1 MQAVL
6 SSDYSFA
13 QFRYLQRLLLVHGRW
28 SYLRMCKF
36 LRYFFY
42 KNFTFTFVH
51 FWYAFFCGFSAQVRH
66 VVGIMMGGLQTHELD
81 IHKYIECL
89 LFQTVYDEWF
99 ITLYNLVYTSLPVLG
114 MSIFD
119 QVNSQ
124 NEPSVRNSSET
135 QIHLI
140 VFFFLQDVNDR
151 WSFQFPQ
158 LYSPGQL
165 NQYFS
170 KKVFLRSV
178 MHSVYSS
185 LILFFIPWAA
195 MHDTVRD
202 DGKDIAD
209 YQSFALLAQT
219 CLLVVVSIQVRSAE
233 TSQCTRIAV
242 VMFSLTTVDKNP
254 SQ

>member
-1 MQAVL
+1 MLL
-6 SSDYSFA
+6 S
-13 QFRYLQRLLLVHGRW
+13 LWLV
-28 SYLRMCKF
+28 K
-36 LRYFFY
+36 
-42 KNFTFTFVH
+42 
-51 FWYAFFCGFSAQVRH
+51 
-66 VVGIMMGGLQTHELD
+66 I
-81 IHKYIECL
+81 
-89 LFQTVYDEWF
+89 QTVYDEWF

-119 QVNSQ
+119 QVNSH
-124 NEPSVRNSSET
+124 NEPSVWNSSET
-135 QIHLI
+135 EIHLI
-140 VFFFLQDVNDR
+140 VFLFLEDVNDR
-151 WSFQFPQ
+151 WSFQYPQ

-170 KKVFLRSV
+170 KKAFLRSV

-219 CLLVVVSIQVRSAE
+219 CLLVVVSIQVRTAE
-233 TSQCTRIAV
+233 TSQFFFISCSR
-242 VMFSLTTVDKNP
+242 
-254 SQ
+254 